1 MSETKKSKTA
11 SFFSFFS
18 VKRLLF
24 VFIMYVVLIVVLFNF
39 VYIEQYRLKE
49 DVFTTN
55 AGFFADEIETILTEE
70 YNVFSGR
77 IQNLDYDVKEILSE
91 KYVLKNIFCFSAD
104 GSFKKSDSTD
114 PFILSLLLNQ
124 LDFSKT
130 EQKLKFIGIIDGE
143 DCLPFII
150 VPANSNF
157 YVVQLETLF
166 FTQFLP
172 RFNYKSVDLMLFSN
186 EADLV
191 YGKVARQNLPAKK
204 IFVSRNVTSFNL
216 NIVFSLNKSE
226 IVVGILPYF
235 IIISVVTFLIV
246 LFSFTIFFYLY
257 KRLDLPLE
265 KMAEQCL
272 QINKNGIIPNFETS
286 ENKPLAIL
294 ADTLNETFAS
304 VAAYQKN
311 LEIMAFTDPLLGIGN
326 RSACIRDIEGFIKK
340 GEKDFSIFMVD
351 IVDFGQFN
359 ELFSSKTGDI
369 ILRKTA
375 EMMETIPNC
384 TTYRYDGDVFL
395 LLSHGAEGTK
405 AEEIL
410 YTLKKFFS
418 EPVKLATGSFSVTM
432 NSGRADYPDHGST
445 SSELLR
451 NCKTALKYS
460 KSLQEA
466 NICIVYNEIINDAI
480 CRTKMVKEFVIDAI
494 KTEKNI
500 EVAYQPVY
508 STKQEKF
515 TQLEALL
522 RIKNE
527 RIKIDP
533 AEAVQIAEEN
543 GLIAKLGAIV
553 LKKVCEFAKELR
565 KRNSDIELISIN
577 LSIIQLLQHDFDK
590 TLPAIIEESEV
601 PFSFF
606 AFEVT
611 EDSKLY
617 SFETVL
623 EMLNC
628 LKKHGFHLTLD
639 NFGSVYSGLNYLSE
653 LPVDSIKIDKKLIV
667 KMITSPQHNMLI
679 KSVVDICRNFNLRIV
694 IEGIESQQTLDAVKS
709 LDADYIQGFYQSMPM
724 YPARV
729 FAFMDENRY
738 LESNKKSAT

>member
-1 MSETKKSKTA
+1 MTKTKKSKTA

-18 VKRLLF
+18 VRKLLF

-39 VYIEQYRLKE
+39 VYIEQYHLKE
-49 DVFTTN
+49 EVFTTN
-55 AGFFADEIETILTEE
+55 AGFFADEIEKKLTEE
-70 YNVFSGR
+70 YDDFR
-77 IQNLDYDVKEILSE
+77 AKIQNTDFVQKEIPTE
-91 KYVLKNIFCFSAD
+91 KYLLKNVFCFSSY
-104 GSFKKSDSTD
+104 GTFVESSFAE
-114 PFILSLLLNQ
+114 PFVLSLLLNQ
-124 LDFSKT
+124 LDFSKM
-130 EQKLKFIGIIDGE
+130 EQKQKFVGIVDGDE
-143 DCLPFII
+143 YLPFLI

-157 YVVQLETLF
+157 YVVQLDNNYFE
-166 FTQFLP
+166 QFLS
-172 RFNYKSVDLMLFSN
+172 RFSYKSVELMLFSEN
-186 EADLV
+186 SDVV
-191 YGKVARQNLPAKK
+191 YGKISKQKLPPRK
-204 IFVSRNVTSFNL
+204 IFVSRKFSQFNL
-216 NIVFSLNKSE
+216 DIVFSLNKCE
-226 IVVGILPYF
+226 ITTGILPYF
-235 IIISVVTFLIV
+235 VIISVVTFLII

-257 KRLDLPLE
+257 KRLDMPLE

-272 QINKNGIIPNFETS
+272 QINKNGVIPKFETS
-286 ENKPLAIL
+286 ENRPLAIL

-304 VAAYQKN
+304 VVAYQKN

-326 RSACIRDIEGFIKK
+326 RSACIRDIENCIKK

-375 EMMETIPNC
+375 EMMESIPDC
-384 TTYRYDGDVFL
+384 TTYRYDGDIFL
-395 LLSHGAEGTK
+395 LLSPGADGTK
-405 AEEIL
+405 SEEIL

-418 EPVKLATGSFSVTM
+418 EPVKLVTGAYSVTM
-432 NSGRADYPDHGST
+432 NSGRADYPDHGLT

-480 CRTKMVKEFVIDAI
+480 CRVKMVKEYVIEAI
-494 KTEKNI
+494 QSEKNI

-508 STKQEKF
+508 STKQKKF

-522 RIKNE
+522 RIKNDKL
-527 RIKIDP
+527 KIEP

-543 GLIAKLGAIV
+543 GLIAKLGTIV
-553 LKKVCEFAKELR
+553 FKKVCEFAKEIR
-565 KRNSDIELISIN
+565 NRNSDIEMISIN

-590 TLPAIIEESEV
+590 TLLEIADASEI

-606 AFEVT
+606 AFEIT

-623 EMLNC
+623 EKLNF
-628 LKKHGFHLTLD
+628 LKKKGFHLTLD

-653 LPVDSIKIDKKLIV
+653 LPVDSIKIDRKLIV

-679 KSVVDICRNFNLRIV
+679 KSVVDICRNFNLHIV

-709 LDADYIQGFYQSMPM
+709 LEADYIQGFFQSVPM
-724 YPARV
+724 YPARI
-729 FAFMDENRY
+729 FGFLEENRY
-738 LESNKKSAT
+738 IDKS

>member
-1 MSETKKSKTA
+1 MTQTKKSKTA

-18 VKRLLF
+18 VRKLLF
-24 VFIMYVVLIVVLFNF
+24 VFIMYVVLIIVLFNF
-39 VYIEQYRLKE
+39 VYIEQYHLKE
-49 DVFTTN
+49 EVYTTN
-55 AGFFADEIETILTEE
+55 AGFFADEIEKILTEE
-70 YNVFSGR
+70 YDAFLEK
-77 IQNLDYDVKEILSE
+77 IQNPDFIQNENPTE
-91 KYVLKNIFCFSAD
+91 KNLFKNAFCFSSD
-104 GSFKKSDSTD
+104 GTFLKSYFAE
-114 PFILSLLLNQ
+114 PFVLSLLLNQ
-124 LDFSKT
+124 LDFTKM
-130 EQKLKFIGIIDGE
+130 EQKQKFVGIVDG
-143 DCLPFII
+143 DDYLPFLI
-150 VPANSNF
+150 VPAKSNF
-157 YVVQLETLF
+157 YVVQLEITF
-166 FTQFLP
+166 FEQFLS
-172 RFNYKSVDLMLFSN
+172 RFSYKSVELMLFSEN
-186 EADLV
+186 SDVV
-191 YGKVARQNLPAKK
+191 YGKVSKQKLPPRK
-204 IFVSRNVTSFNL
+204 IFVSRKFAQFNL
-216 NIVFSLNKSE
+216 DIVFSLNKRE
-226 IVVGILPYF
+226 VTKGILPYF
-235 IIISVVTFLIV
+235 VIISVVTFLIV

-272 QINKNGIIPNFETS
+272 QINENGVIPKFESS
-286 ENKPLAIL
+286 ENRPLAIL

-304 VAAYQKN
+304 VVAYQKN

-326 RSACIRDIEGFIKK
+326 RSACIRDIENCIKK

-375 EMMETIPNC
+375 EMMESIPDC

-395 LLSHGAEGTK
+395 LLSPGADGTK
-405 AEEIL
+405 SEEIL

-418 EPVKLATGSFSVTM
+418 EPVKLVTGAYSVTM
-432 NSGRADYPDHGST
+432 NSGRADYPDHGLT

-480 CRTKMVKEFVIDAI
+480 CRVKMVKEYVIEAI
-494 KTEKNI
+494 QSEKNI

-508 STKQEKF
+508 STKQKKF

-522 RIKNE
+522 RIKNDKL
-527 RIKIDP
+527 KIEP

-543 GLIAKLGAIV
+543 GLIAKLGTIV
-553 LKKVCEFAKELR
+553 FKKVCEFAKEIR
-565 KRNSDIELISIN
+565 NRNSDIELISIN

-590 TLPAIIEESEV
+590 TLLETAESSEI

-606 AFEVT
+606 AFEIT

-623 EMLNC
+623 EKLNF
-628 LKKHGFHLTLD
+628 LKKQGFHLTLD

-653 LPVDSIKIDKKLIV
+653 LPVDSIKIDRKLIV

-679 KSVVDICRNFNLRIV
+679 KSVVDICRNFNLHIV

-709 LDADYIQGFYQSMPM
+709 LEADYIQGFFQSVPM
-724 YPARV
+724 YPARI
-729 FAFMDENRY
+729 FGFLEENRY
-738 LESNKKSAT
+738 IDKA